1 MGDSAA
7 IAADMPEFVLQR
19 FADKGGLKYT
29 RTYVSAEAPAATS
42 GSIPALT
49 WQERTGFSDPE
60 AAAGFFKDLGFK
72 VEWKEGDTLIA
83 THVAPAVVP
92 HPSTGQPVW
101 FNLAHLAMPGYTDYG
116 DGSPIEP
123 GDSAAGLG
131 CLPCLPCWTTQH
143 SSMCML
149 SCDLHGS

>member
-1 MGDSAA
+1 MCYVVQGGESLIGDSAA

-19 FADKGGLKYT
+19 FADKGGMTYT
-29 RTYVSAEAPAATS
+29 RTYVSAEAPLDTS
-42 GSIPALT
+42 RVIPALT

-101 FNLAHLAMPGYTDYG
+101 FNLAHLATPGYADYG

-123 GDSAAGLG
+123 GDQL
-131 CLPCLPCWTTQH
+131 L
-143 SSMCML
+143 
-149 SCDLHGS
+149 